1 MSAIDCNKLIPLHDG
16 VIVTDM
22 NFDEQV
28 TKAGIVITSDNG
40 KSEGIKPRWG
50 KVYAIGPTQTDVKI
64 GDWVL
69 VEHGRWTRK
78 LAIKTP
84 GVEPFDVLRVETKS
98 ILLVSNT
105 RPDDVYLGQSN
116 ASTTQTF
123 DFSSPMF

>member
-1 MSAIDCNKLIPLHDG
+1 MSAIDCNELIPLHDG

-28 TKAGIVITSDNG
+28 TKTGIIITSDNG

-50 KVYAIGPTQTDVKI
+50 KVYAIGPDQHDVKI

-78 LAIKTP
+78 LTIKTP
-84 GVEPFDVLRVETKS
+84 DTEPFDVLRVETKS
-98 ILLVSNT
+98 ILLKSDH

>member
-1 MSAIDCNKLIPLHDG
+1 MSAIECNELKPLHDG

-28 TKAGIVITSDNG
+28 TQSGIVITSDNG

-50 KVYAIGPTQTDVKI
+50 KVYAIGPDQHDVKI

-78 LAIKTP
+78 LTIKTT
-84 GVEPFDVLRVETKS
+84 GTEPFDVLRVETKS
-98 ILLVSNT
+98 ILLTSEY

>member
-1 MSAIDCNKLIPLHDG
+1 MSAIECNELKPLHDG
-16 VIVTDM
+16 VLVTDM

-28 TKAGIVITSDNG
+28 TQSGIVITSDNG

-50 KVYAIGPTQTDVKI
+50 KVYAVGPDQHDINI

-78 LAIKTP
+78 VSIKTP
-84 GVEPFDVLRVETKS
+84 ANDPFDVLRVETKS
-98 ILLVSNT
+98 ILLRSDR